1 MGRPMFPVPMN
12 PTVSWDIRGP
22 SGARCLVWPATSR
35 TTLHGVE
42 SRARESRNG
51 RCSSRERDAASEYSL
66 PEGYLTR
73 FLFRQIVT
81 RIEPLAATAFT
92 RRTCTMS
99 ASLTR
104 ALGAFVSELRLS
116 AIPAEALRVVHTG
129 FADCVGTMI
138 AGSVEEAPNILYKTL
153 SPPPGDAS
161 LYLTGPRVPAP
172 EAAWIN
178 GVAAHALDY
187 DDVAL
192 RGHPSA
198 VLVPA
203 ILAEGESLGAS
214 GAQMATA
221 YVAGYEVWADL
232 ERRDPAQHHEK
243 GWHPTGIFGAI
254 GAAAACASLRGLDAD
269 RATQA
274 IALGAS
280 QSAGLMANFGTM
292 TKPFHAGKSAHAG
305 VMAAR
310 LAVAG
315 FTASADALEHPQGF
329 LAAVSPRGEV
339 DRAADSGAG
348 RDWRILTLGL
358 SVKKY
363 PLCYCTHRALDGA
376 LDLLAAQPVAAGDV
390 KSVVVSTSRRNSTIL
405 RNSRPQ
411 TGLEAK
417 FSMQFAMASA
427 IVARRAGLDE
437 LTDAFVQRPDVQGLL
452 RKVVVEPDD
461 RPDPK
466 RSGAAPWDLVVIET
480 VDGRRLESARVTDE
494 RGSPELPLTTE
505 ELWAKFERCLA
516 VGNPKLQARGV
527 FEALMALERQPDV
540 RALAGMRAAT

>member
-1 MGRPMFPVPMN
+1 V
-12 PTVSWDIRGP
+12 
-22 SGARCLVWPATSR
+22 
-35 TTLHGVE
+35 
-42 SRARESRNG
+42 
-51 RCSSRERDAASEYSL
+51 
-66 PEGYLTR
+66 
-73 FLFRQIVT
+73 
-81 RIEPLAATAFT
+81 AATKPT
-92 RRTCTMS
+92 RHPEEETAMTEP
-99 ASLTR
+99 LTR
-104 ALGAFVSELRLS
+104 ALGAFVSKLRLQ
-116 AIPAEALRVVHTG
+116 AVPAEALGVVHTG
-129 FADCVGTMI
+129 FTDCVGTMI
-138 AGSVEEAPNILYKTL
+138 AGSVEEAPNLLYKTL

-203 ILAEGESLGAS
+203 ILAEGESLKAS

-232 ERRDPAQHHEK
+232 ERRDPHQHHEK

-254 GAAAACASLRGLDAD
+254 GAAAACASLRGLDAEK
-269 RATQA
+269 ATYA

-305 VMAAR
+305 VIAAR
-310 LAVAG
+310 LAAAG
-315 FTASADALEHPQGF
+315 FTSSPDALEHTQGF
-329 LAAVSPRGEV
+329 LAAVSPKGEV
-339 DRAADSGAG
+339 DRTSPTKVGSE
-348 RDWRILTLGL
+348 WRILSQGL

-376 LDLLAAQPVAAGDV
+376 LDLLAKEAVSAKDV
-390 KSVVVSTSRRNSTIL
+390 KSVVVSTSRRNSMIL
-405 RNSRPQ
+405 RNARPQ

-427 IVARRAGLDE
+427 IVAKRAGLDE
-437 LTDAFVQRPDVQGLL
+437 LTDAFVQRPEVQALL
-452 RKVVVEPDD
+452 PKVKVAPDD
-461 RPDPK
+461 RPDAK
-466 RSGAAPWDLVVIET
+466 RSGAAPWDQVVIET

-494 RGSPELPLTTE
+494 RGSPELPLSRE

-516 VGNPKLQARGV
+516 VGNPKLQARSV
-527 FEALMALERQPDV
+527 FDGLMAIERQSDV
-540 RALAGMRAAT
+540 RAFAALRTAA